1 MTPPICL
8 ETSRPCRHPLP
19 ALALSLLL
27 GVTGWAVDTTTQPP
41 AVQAYTARVS
51 LFLTREF
58 GESYESLIQRAEITA
73 RAATQRSFDVDL
85 LTTEVIVMVVGENQG
100 LSVPILTLQVSR
112 NQWRQRPDPQ
122 YWSTYYENAEALLDF

>member
-8 ETSRPCRHPLP
+8 ETSRPRCHPLP
-19 ALALSLLL
+19 ALALALCL
-27 GVTGWAVDTTTQPP
+27 GLGGWAVEMVTQPP
-41 AVQAYTARVS
+41 VAQAYTARVS

-73 RAATQRSFDVDL
+73 RAATQRSFDIDL

-122 YWSTYYENAEALLDF
+122 YWSTYYDNAEVLLDF